1 MDSTLF
7 RTFIVCF
14 SIRTPAR
21 LLLYLSISLIRSHA
35 HCRALERRRAGL
47 SPARPTL
54 LLSLI
59 SRYRTC
65 LIIASANPINIRA
78 PASLNSRQLR
88 PRFPFLS
95 RVHFSFLSFSA
106 RSVSKRRR
114 SLSTDDTAHD
124 SVPAGGRAINNRQP
138 ANPPPP
144 SRSVARPRFGR
155 ALFYFSPPSFF
166 GLTRGPSVCGAHA
179 RQR

>member
-1 MDSTLF
+1 MSFVRCGLALGSDSAILDHVTASAPVARQRSLHKHTSSL
-7 RTFIVCF
+7 RRSLCHYCLAIDAHNLVIVCF

-21 LLLYLSISLIRSHA
+21 LLLYLSISLIRSRS

-59 SRYRTC
+59 SCYRTC
-65 LIIASANPINIRA
+65 PVIASANPINIRA

-95 RVHFSFLSFSA
+95 RVRFSFLSFSA
-106 RSVSKRRR
+106 RSVSTPFAVNRRYRARLRTRRR
-114 SLSTDDTAHD
+114 SRD
-124 SVPAGGRAINNRQP
+124 
-138 ANPPPP
+138 
-144 SRSVARPRFGR
+144 
-155 ALFYFSPPSFF
+155 
-166 GLTRGPSVCGAHA
+166 
-179 RQR
+179 